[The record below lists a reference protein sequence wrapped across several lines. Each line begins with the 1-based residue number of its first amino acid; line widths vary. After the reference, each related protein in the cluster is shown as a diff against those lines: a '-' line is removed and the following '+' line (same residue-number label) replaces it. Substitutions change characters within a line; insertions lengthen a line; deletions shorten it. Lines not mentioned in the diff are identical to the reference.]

1 MNVLITGASQ
11 GIGEALAREFAR
23 RGAKLGL
30 IARNAEKLRQLA
42 ATLPGQPLTYS
53 ADVTNK
59 DQLIAACKQ
68 FEQDCGGADIVIANA
83 GISIG
88 VRTEYYEDLAAFADI
103 LNTNVLAMATTFHS
117 FIEPMRARKRGTLV
131 GIASVAGTRGLPGS
145 GAYCCSKAAAISYCE
160 SLRVEMQ
167 RDGVKVVTVAP
178 GFIKTNMTG
187 RNPYKMPFLMEVD
200 AFAKAAADTI
210 LAGTSFKVIPWQ
222 MGWVARLLKVL
233 PNAIFDRATANRAHK
248 PRRGEVKSE

>member
-23 RGAKLGL
+23 RGATLGL
-30 IARNAEKLRQLA
+30 LARNADKLIALTAQ
-42 ATLPGQPLTYS
+42 LPGKHFTY
-53 ADVTNK
+53 AVDVNK
-59 DQLIAACKQ
+59 KDDLIAACRG
-68 FEQDCGGADIVIANA
+68 FEKDCGGADIVIANA

-88 VRTEYYEDLAAFADI
+88 VRTEFYEDLSAFADI
-103 LNTNVLAMATTFHS
+103 LNTNVLAMATTFHP

-131 GIASVAGTRGLPGS
+131 GIASVAGVRGLPGS

-160 SLRVEMQ
+160 SIRVEMQ
-167 RDGVKVVTVAP
+167 RDNVKVVTVAP

-187 RNPYKMPFLMEVD
+187 RNPYKMPFLMDVD
-200 AFAKAAADTI
+200 AFAKTAADTI
-210 LAGTSFKVIPWQ
+210 IAGKSFRVIPWQ

-233 PNAIFDRATANRAHK
+233 PNFVFDKLTANRAHK
-248 PRRGEVKSE
+248 PRRGESAN